1 MINHVRTLLLN
12 VNKQDQIELPPVTTL
27 AAPVSDLREEQ
38 TIEGYTKNDITGA
51 YEDYTTYAGGVNTD
65 VAGSRTLETKQ
76 NRRNLVVNMSFPGE
90 EYISPNF
97 VPIEMPT
104 ELQRLWSKIFGTN
117 PDRYMLNYRG
127 QQLMAA
133 LHSTELAENVLDYDN
148 RITYWPLKND
158 SFYNFNFGNVVTE
171 LGTFDGQIIF
181 AGPPVANNDEG
192 RLYNFWKVTVKDSD
206 TVTVRKLTPPVVEV
220 DQEYVLADGISNALE
235 LPGSS
240 QKFLFNGP
248 VGASWLIESFARPA
262 KTMVDVLNDL
272 QNTVSDADA
281 YLFWGEYPTEPMLT
295 YKNIWKKH
303 PHYAYKLGAIA
314 LTMAD
319 YLDKRRVAS
328 NTDEE
333 ELKRIYGVD
342 DLSDM
347 YTVLME
353 DDDVLERLRRTGRTK
368 DIKAILLRYGVSWE
382 DLYRRLQSLQ
392 AAKNITHRDVVNQF
406 YYPDIVMAEG
416 EVYEYS
422 HALGVLGTRGTV
434 RPRQKV
440 DSPVDRYGNPNPD
453 YTG

>member
-12 VNKQDQIELPPVTTL
+12 INKQDQIELPTVTTL
-27 AAPVSDLREEQ
+27 AAPVSDLWEEQ
-38 TIEGYTKNDITGA
+38 LIEGYTKNDITGTYA
-51 YEDYTTYAGGVNTD
+51 DYTINTD

-76 NRRNLVVNMSFPGE
+76 NRRNITINMHFPGE

-97 VPIEMPT
+97 SPIAMPP
-104 ELQRLWSKIFGTN
+104 ELHRIWSKIFGTN

-127 QQLMAA
+127 QQLMAV
-133 LHSTELAENVLDYDN
+133 LHSTELAENVLDYDK

-158 SFYNFNFGNVVTE
+158 SFYNFNFGNIVTE
-171 LGTFDGQIIF
+171 LGAFDGQIIF
-181 AGPPVANNDEG
+181 AGPPVANNNEG

-206 TVTVRKLTPPVVEV
+206 TVTIRKLTPPVVEN
-220 DQEYVLADGISNALE
+220 DQEYVITDGISNALE

-248 VGASWLIESFARPA
+248 VGASWFFESFARPE

-281 YLFWGEYPTEPMLT
+281 YLFWGEYPPEPLLT
-295 YKNIWKKH
+295 YKNLWKNH

-314 LTMAD
+314 LTMAN
-319 YLDKRRVAS
+319 YLDKRRVVS

-333 ELKRIYGVD
+333 ELKRIFGIDNLTDVYTLLMQD
-342 DLSDM
+342 D
-347 YTVLME
+347 E
-353 DDDVLERLRRTGRTK
+353 IFERLRRTGRGTDVK
-368 DIKAILLRYGVSWE
+368 DMLLRYGVSWE
-382 DLYRRLQSLQ
+382 DLYLRLQGLWATQNS
-392 AAKNITHRDVVNQF
+392 THRDVISQF

-422 HALGVLGTRGTV
+422 HALGVLGTSGGV